1 MTAGRNR
8 LGASGGT
15 PRGGSRP
22 PGSEDVFSA
31 LATGFFRR
39 KIQESRFAPRLVVE
53 QKVKILKDLTIGR
66 DRDGKWRLVV
76 GFQQQDIVFFNPAQ
90 AIPMDRF
97 KSDFMRIDKY
107 DREEQ
112 RPVVVPHAVCELKL
126 GKGLVTHTLITYS
139 TISSLLKSVFPH
151 CAYYFLLYSNEER
164 GLRPETVLR
173 HTKGFDRVFLNWF
186 KEKDEVWRAIEA
198 HFNYLDKL
206 GLLSGGSEIGQQAG
220 AVGGSL
226 TTGARTSGNP
236 DPNEVWRRIEQ
247 NAGEKFRQLGGRPF
261 TYKIRSRC
269 VVPSTT
275 ARQIHRSQ
283 FDRALKL
290 VPLENTVP
298 VQHLQGPSYIYAILM
313 DARIRG
319 SDW

>member
-1 MTAGRNR
+1 MTKGRGHF
-8 LGASGGT
+8 GASE
-15 PRGGSRP
+15 PALRGSGSSP
-22 PGSEDVFSA
+22 ASEDEFSA
-31 LATGFFRR
+31 MAADFFRR
-39 KIQESRFAPRLVVE
+39 KVQESRFAAHLAVE
-53 QKVKILKDLTIGR
+53 QRVKILKDLTIGR
-66 DRDGKWRLVV
+66 DRDGRWRLVV

-186 KEKDEVWRAIEA
+186 KEKDA
-198 HFNYLDKL
+198 HLDYLDKL
-206 GLLSGGSEIGQQAG
+206 GLLSGGSERGEQAG
-220 AVGGSL
+220 AVGGGF
-226 TTGARTSGNP
+226 TMGARASGDP

-247 NAGEKFRQLGGRPF
+247 HAGEKFRQLGGRPF
-261 TYKIRSRC
+261 SYQIRSGC
-269 VVPSTT
+269 VIPTT
-275 ARQIHRSQ
+275 TRRQIHRSQ
-283 FDRALKL
+283 FAQALKL

-298 VQHLQGPSYIYAILM
+298 VHHLQGPSYIYAILM
-313 DARIRG
+313 DSRIRG
-319 SDW
+319 DDW